1 MAAVFGRRV
10 AQPPAGFDAEPRPSN
25 DARKIIVP
33 ENAYRSES
41 PAELVQAVVN
51 FVNFALRQAYFNRD
65 EIAQN
70 AMRAYHV
77 DFYLAQVNNGGHAQ
91 FAANS
96 NMLDVI
102 LKDVGEGLDAMRHEA
117 AGIYKRFLTF
127 AKAEPARMA

>member
-10 AQPPAGFDAEPRPSN
+10 VQFPVREDEAPKPIDDGKR
-25 DARKIIVP
+25 IIVP
-33 ENAYRSES
+33 EKAFKSES
-41 PAELVQAVVN
+41 PYELVQSVVN
-51 FVNFALRQAYFNRD
+51 FVNFALRHAFFHRD

-77 DFYLAQVNNGGHAQ
+77 DYYLAQVNNGGHSQ

-102 LKDVGEGLDAMRHEA
+102 LKDIDEGLDAMRHDA
-117 AGIYKRFLTF
+117 ATSTS
-127 AKAEPARMA
+127 AS